1 MEWSNQSMFPLCG
14 KGLFYVSSIH
24 NIANWK
30 KYVGEASTK
39 KNRVKVIVTCRFR
52 QQYVI

>member
-1 MEWSNQSMFPLCG
+1 MEWSNQNMFPFCG
-14 KGLFYVSSIH
+14 KGILCDSSIK

-52 QQYVI
+52 QQYAI